1 LEGFSSVA
9 VVEVPII
16 ETSLG
21 WPRIVVD
28 STDEDRVRRAVER
41 GMALDDVTKRMAA
54 QPDRA
59 EWLAVADMV
68 LPNHGSLEDLR
79 ESTSRLAEFLG
90 AAEAL

>member
-1 LEGFSSVA
+1 
-9 VVEVPII
+9 
-16 ETSLG
+16 
-21 WPRIVVD
+21 
-28 STDEDRVRRAVER
+28 
-41 GMALDDVTKRMAA
+41 MALDDVTKRMAA

-59 EWLAVADMV
+59 EWLAVADLV